1 MFGEESTFMESMVT
15 VRPVDRPGKAVSMP
29 IRELSRL
36 YRYKNGERPEEPD
49 GK

>member
-1 MFGEESTFMESMVT
+1 MFGEESTFMESMVR
-15 VRPVDRPGKAVSMP
+15 VRPVDRPGKVVSMP

-49 GK
+49 GM